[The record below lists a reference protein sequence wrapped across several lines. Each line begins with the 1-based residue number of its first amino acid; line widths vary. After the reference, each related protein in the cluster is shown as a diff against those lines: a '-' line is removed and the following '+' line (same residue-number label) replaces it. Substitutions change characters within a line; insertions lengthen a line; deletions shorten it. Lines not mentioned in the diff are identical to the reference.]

1 MRKDGAAVKKQTQ
14 DPTALATG
22 CVHLWPGY
30 LCSED
35 WKSPCCW
42 IWAGTNRGS
51 TAEVRARPVLFL
63 LFLDLVDP
71 DTGAPAS

>member
-1 MRKDGAAVKKQTQ
+1 MRKDGAAVKKQTR

-35 WKSPCCW
+35 WEEP
-42 IWAGTNRGS
+42 
-51 TAEVRARPVLFL
+51 L
-63 LFLDLVDP
+63 LLDLGGD
-71 DTGAPAS
+71 

>member
-1 MRKDGAAVKKQTQ
+1 MGRLVKKQTR

-35 WKSPCCW
+35 WEEP
-42 IWAGTNRGS
+42 
-51 TAEVRARPVLFL
+51 L
-63 LFLDLVDP
+63 LLDLGGD
-71 DTGAPAS
+71 